1 MAKDPA
7 RRFRQPGALANAY
20 HSVVAS
26 TDKQR
31 VPFFTGA
38 MPAGAN
44 AQASVERS
52 ARIDTRFTERPYVR
66 SAQPMPA
73 RISRRRAL
81 TFIAAG
87 GGAAAAIAAV
97 AIFCSPYLAGDRK
110 STRLNSSHT
119 LISYT

>member
-1 MAKDPA
+1 MAQYPA
-7 RRFRQPGALANAY
+7 RRLPQPGVLDNPD
-20 HSVVAS
+20 HRGVEP

-31 VPFFTGA
+31 VPLYKGA

-52 ARIDTRFTERPYVR
+52 ARIDTRFTEHPYVR
-66 SAQPMPA
+66 SAQSMPA

-87 GGAAAAIAAV
+87 GGAAAAIASV
-97 AIFCSPYLAGDRK
+97 AIFCSRYLAG
-110 STRLNSSHT
+110 N
-119 LISYT
+119 